1 MRTNHKLTAKI
12 SPLIVGYSSSMASAS
27 TSVFKFTEVKK
38 VLLLLEKKDRLKLL
52 LALAINTF
60 LAFLDLFGVALIG
73 ITSAILIRGLQGLA
87 AGDQVSKFLELLNLD
102 GLPQRDL
109 LILLGGTAIFFFI
122 IKTILSVY
130 FFRRILRY
138 MSIKNA
144 QISSSLVAKMFNRPV
159 EKMLS
164 KSIQHQIYNVTGGV
178 ERLIG
183 GAVTSLVVIASDLV
197 LLLVILVG
205 LLLVDPITS
214 IGTFFVFT
222 AIAFLL
228 YFLLHKRIVT
238 LNRKSTYQIIYLSQK
253 ISEGINSF
261 RDLFIK
267 GGREFYVNEIRKI
280 KMQLAGYDAEI
291 KFIPNISK
299 YTIEIAVILGV
310 AVVAGFQFY
319 LFDSNRAIAVISV
332 FLAASARIAP
342 AIIRLQQN
350 IIAVKSS
357 LSAAKPTF
365 ELIDELNG
373 VKELDNIETIINT
386 NHADFSPRVKL
397 SNLKFTYSDG
407 VENTIEDISLDITEG
422 KFIAFVGPSGG
433 GKSTLIDLILGLL
446 APSSGSITISS
457 LTPVDAIKKWP
468 GAIGYVPQDVFIE
481 NSTVKEN
488 ICLGFNPDSVS
499 DDLVWQAL
507 KLADLSDF
515 VKDLEGQL
523 SYKISD
529 AGKNLS
535 GGQRQRLGIARALLT
550 KPKIVIFDEATSA
563 LDAETENRVSG
574 SILKLSGECTV
585 IFIAHR
591 LSVVRGADM
600 IYYIDKGKI
609 INQGTFDEL
618 RAMNPAF
625 NNQANFMGI

>member
-1 MRTNHKLTAKI
+1 
-12 SPLIVGYSSSMASAS
+12 MASLNL
-27 TSVFKFTEVKK
+27 SVFKFTEIKK
-38 VLLLLEKKDRLKLL
+38 VLLLLEKKDRLKLFL
-52 LALAINTF
+52 ILVVNTF

-73 ITSAILIRGLQGLA
+73 VTSAILIRGLQGLT
-87 AGDQVSKFLELLNLD
+87 AGDQVSRFLELTNLD
-102 GLPQRDL
+102 GLPQRNL
-109 LILLGGTAIFFFI
+109 LILLGSTAICFFI
-122 IKTILSVY
+122 VKTILSVY
-130 FFRRILRY
+130 FLRRTLRY
-138 MSIKNA
+138 MSIRNA
-144 QISSSLVAKMFNRPV
+144 QISSVLVSKMLNRPI
-159 EKMLS
+159 EKIFS

-178 ERLIG
+178 ERLVG

-197 LLLVILVG
+197 LLLVIIVG
-205 LLLVDPITS
+205 LMLVDPITS

-222 AIAFLL
+222 GIGFLL
-228 YFLLHKRIVT
+228 YFLLHKRVAV
-238 LNRKSTYQIIYLSQK
+238 LNSKFAYESIYLNQK

-267 GGREFYVNEIRKI
+267 GGREFYVNEIRKT
-280 KMQLAGYDAEI
+280 KMELAGYNAEI

-299 YTIEIAVILGV
+299 YTIEVSVILGISI
-310 AVVAGFQFY
+310 VAGIQFY

-332 FLAASARIAP
+332 FLAASSRIAP

-350 IIAVKSS
+350 VITVKSN

-373 VKELDNIETIINT
+373 IEELEKTETLITT
-386 NHADFSPRVKL
+386 NHKDFSPRVNL
-397 SNLKFTYSDG
+397 RNLKFIYSDAIG
-407 VENTIEDISLDITEG
+407 YTIQDISLEISEG

-433 GKSTLIDLILGLL
+433 GKSTLVDLVLGLL
-446 APSSGSITISS
+446 APSSGSVTISG

-468 GAIGYVPQDVFIE
+468 GSIGYVPQDVFIE

-488 ICLGFNPDSVS
+488 ICLGFNPELVQ

-507 KLADLSDF
+507 DLADLSEF
-515 VKDLEGQL
+515 VQGLDGQL
-523 SYKISD
+523 SYRISD
-529 AGKNLS
+529 AGKNFS

-563 LDAETENRVSG
+563 LDAETENRVSE
-574 SILKLSGECTV
+574 SILKLTGECTV

-591 LSVVRGADM
+591 LSVVRSADM
-600 IYYIDKGKI
+600 IYYIDKGRI
-609 INQGTFDEL
+609 VNQGTFVEL
-618 RAMNPAF
+618 RSINADF

>member
-1 MRTNHKLTAKI
+1 M
-12 SPLIVGYSSSMASAS
+12 VSANPS
-27 TSVFKFTEVKK
+27 LLKFNEIKK
-38 VLLLLEKKDRLKLL
+38 VLLLLDKKDRFKLFL
-52 LALAINTF
+52 VLIINTF

-87 AGDQVSKFLELLNLD
+87 AGDQVTNFLELLNLD
-102 GLPQRDL
+102 GLPQRNL

-122 IKTILSVY
+122 LKTILSVY
-130 FFRRILRY
+130 FLRRTLRY
-138 MSIKNA
+138 MSIRNA
-144 QISSSLVAKMFNRPV
+144 QISSSLVSKMLNRPV
-159 EKMLS
+159 EKIFS
-164 KSIQHQIYNVTGGV
+164 KPIQHQIYNVTGGV
-178 ERLIG
+178 ERLVG

-197 LLLVILVG
+197 LLLVILIG
-205 LLLVDPITS
+205 LMLVDPVTS

-222 AIAFLL
+222 GIGFLL
-228 YFLLHKRIVT
+228 YFLLHKRVAI
-238 LNRKSTYQIIYLSQK
+238 LNSKFAYQSIYFNQK
-253 ISEGINSF
+253 VSEGINSF

-267 GGREFYVNEIRKI
+267 GGREFYVNEIRKT
-280 KMQLAGYDAEI
+280 KMKLAGYDAEI
-291 KFIPNISK
+291 KFLPNISK
-299 YTIEIAVILGV
+299 YTIEISVILGI
-310 AVVAGFQFY
+310 AVVAGIQFY

-332 FLAASARIAP
+332 FLAASTRIAP

-350 IIAVKSS
+350 VIAVKSS

-373 VKELDNIETIINT
+373 VEELERIETVIST
-386 NHADFSPRVKL
+386 NHTDFSPRVKL
-397 SNLKFTYSDG
+397 SNLKFTYSDAT
-407 VENTIEDISLDITEG
+407 ENTIQDISLEIGEG

-446 APSSGSITISS
+446 APSSGSIAISG

-468 GAIGYVPQDVFIE
+468 GSIGYVPQDVFIE

-488 ICLGFNPDSVS
+488 ICLGFNPESVS

-507 KLADLSDF
+507 QLADLSDF
-515 VKDLEGQL
+515 VKGLEGGL
-523 SYKISD
+523 SYRISD

-550 KPKIVIFDEATSA
+550 KPRIVIFDEATSS
-563 LDAETENRVSG
+563 LDAETENRVSE
-574 SILKLSGECTV
+574 SILKLTGECTV

-591 LSVVRGADM
+591 LSVVRSADM

-609 INQGTFDEL
+609 VSQGSFEEL
-618 RAMNPAF
+618 RKLNADF

>member
-1 MRTNHKLTAKI
+1 M
-12 SPLIVGYSSSMASAS
+12 VS
-27 TSVFKFTEVKK
+27 TSTSLFKFTEIKE
-38 VLLLLEKKDRLKLL
+38 VLLLLEKKDRLKLFL
-52 LALAINTF
+52 VLIINTF

-87 AGDQVSKFLELLNLD
+87 AGDQVTRFLELLNLD
-102 GLPQRDL
+102 GLQQRSL
-109 LILLGGTAIFFFI
+109 LILLGGSAIFFFI
-122 IKTILSVY
+122 LKTILSVY
-130 FFRRILRY
+130 FLRKTLRY
-138 MSIKNA
+138 MSIRNA
-144 QISSSLVAKMFNRPV
+144 QISSSLVSRMLNRPV
-159 EKMLS
+159 EKIFS
-164 KSIQHQIYNVTGGV
+164 KPIQHQIYNVTGGV
-178 ERLIG
+178 ERLVG
-183 GAVTSLVVIASDLV
+183 GAVTSLVAIASDLV

-205 LLLVDPITS
+205 LMLVDPITS
-214 IGTFFVFT
+214 AGTFFVFT
-222 AIAFLL
+222 GIAFLL
-228 YFLLHKRIVT
+228 YFLLHKRVAI
-238 LNRKSTYQIIYLSQK
+238 LNSKSAYQSIYFNQK
-253 ISEGINSF
+253 VSEGINSF

-267 GGREFYVNEIRKI
+267 GGREFYVNEIRKT

-291 KFIPNISK
+291 RFIPNISK
-299 YTIEIAVILGV
+299 YTIEVSVILGIAVI
-310 AVVAGFQFY
+310 AGIQFY

-332 FLAASARIAP
+332 FLAASTRIAP

-350 IIAVKSS
+350 VILVKSS

-365 ELIDELNG
+365 ELIDELKG
-373 VKELDNIETIINT
+373 VKELGRIETVIST

-397 SNLKFTYSDG
+397 SNLKFTYSDA
-407 VENTIEDISLDITEG
+407 VDDTIRDISLEVTEG

-446 APSSGSITISS
+446 APSSGSIAISGF
-457 LTPVDAIKKWP
+457 TPVDAIKKWP
-468 GAIGYVPQDVFIE
+468 GSIGYVPQDVFIE

-488 ICLGFNPDSVS
+488 ICLGFNPESVP

-507 KLADLSDF
+507 QLADLSDF
-515 VKDLEGQL
+515 VNGLEGQL

-563 LDAETENRVSG
+563 LDAETENRVSE
-574 SILKLSGECTV
+574 SIMKLTGDCTV

-591 LSVVRGADM
+591 LSVVRSADM
-600 IYYIDKGKI
+600 IYYLDKGKI
-609 INQGTFDEL
+609 VNQGTFEEL
-618 RAMNPAF
+618 RKLNADF

>member
-1 MRTNHKLTAKI
+1 VKSAL
-12 SPLIVGYSSSMASAS
+12 LIGYSATMASLIPS
-27 TSVFKFTEVKK
+27 SLKFAEIKK
-38 VLLLLEKKDRLKLL
+38 VLLLLDKKDRFKLFL
-52 LALAINTF
+52 VLMINTF
-60 LAFLDLFGVALIG
+60 LAFLDLLGVALIG

-87 AGDQVSKFLELLNLD
+87 AGDQVNRFLALLNLD
-102 GLPQRDL
+102 GLPQRNL
-109 LILLGGTAIFFFI
+109 LILLGGSAIFFFVL
-122 IKTILSVY
+122 KTILSVY
-130 FFRRILRY
+130 FLRRTLRY
-138 MSIKNA
+138 MSIRNA
-144 QISSSLVAKMFNRPV
+144 QISSSLVSKMLNRPV
-159 EKMLS
+159 EKIFS
-164 KSIQHQIYNVTGGV
+164 KSIQHQIYNVNVGV

-183 GAVTSLVVIASDLV
+183 GAVTNLVIISSDLV

-205 LLLVDPITS
+205 LMLVDPITS
-214 IGTFFVFT
+214 VGTFFVFA

-228 YFLLHKRIVT
+228 YFLLHKRVAI
-238 LNRKSTYQIIYLSQK
+238 LNTKTAYQTIYFSQK

-267 GGREFYVNEIRKI
+267 GGREFYVNEIRKT

-299 YTIEIAVILGV
+299 YTIEISVILGI
-310 AVVAGFQFY
+310 ALIAGIQFY

-332 FLAASARIAP
+332 FLAASTRIAP

-350 IIAVKSS
+350 VIAVKSS

-373 VKELDNIETIINT
+373 VEELSKTETVINT
-386 NHADFSPRVKL
+386 NHANFLPRISL
-397 SNLKFTYSDG
+397 SKLKFTYSDT
-407 VENTIEDISLDITEG
+407 VDDTIQNISLDIAEG

-433 GKSTLIDLILGLL
+433 GKSTLVDLILGLL
-446 APSSGSITISS
+446 APSSGSIQISG
-457 LTPVDAIKKWP
+457 LQPVDAIKKWP
-468 GAIGYVPQDVFIE
+468 GSIGYVPQDVFVE

-488 ICLGFNPDSVS
+488 ICLGFNPDSVK

-507 KLADLSDF
+507 QMADLSDF
-515 VKDLEGQL
+515 VKGLEGQL
-523 SYKISD
+523 SYRISD

-563 LDAETENRVSG
+563 LDAETENRVSE
-574 SILKLSGECTV
+574 SILKLTGECTV

-591 LSVVRGADM
+591 LSVVRSADM

-609 INQGTFDEL
+609 VSQGSFEEL
-618 RAMNPAF
+618 RKLNADF

>member
-1 MRTNHKLTAKI
+1 M
-12 SPLIVGYSSSMASAS
+12 VSAS